1 MKATNGGR
9 TLTTLLL
16 WLCSVSLAVYNI
28 EQLVLTLPQTET
40 ESFQQTAYYKTPHY
54 DLTPT
59 PEELKAEYGFTA
71 AMCLLL
77 KDGEAYLEEW
87 IDYHLA
93 MGFSSIYIYD
103 DSPTFELQNW
113 YLHTRNHTKYQRV
126 EILHFDGNQFPH
138 NYHYQ
143 RDAYSD
149 CVERFGRNGPKH
161 DYFAFIDIDEFLVLQ
176 TDKYK
181 DFMGVIK
188 DYLAPYGGSL
198 VVNWMF
204 VGSANKTVYS
214 PLPVTKRF
222 QYRQP
227 SAHYVIKSFG
237 KTSEYKTHLNP
248 HSIEF
253 HDDVENV
260 ERKMRHTT
268 AYPGA
273 PQPDIEDP
281 TWASDYGNHSDVVL
295 LYHYRYTSLKEYIYR
310 RCKRGRVRKA
320 VSHRYCTE
328 TGDALQT
335 IGVRDHQL
343 PSPGTVFDDR
353 PWQFLKSHVPKY
365 AMYDEFD
372 DFH

>member
-1 MKATNGGR
+1 MKGGR
-9 TLTTLLL
+9 TVTAALLL
-16 WLCSVSLAVYNI
+16 LCSVSLVVIYDS
-28 EQLVLTLPQTET
+28 QHLVVPL
-40 ESFQQTAYYKTPHY
+40 QQSVIGSLQQAAHHNAQRN

-126 EILHFDGNQFPH
+126 EILHFDGNQFPST
-138 NYHYQ
+138 YHYQ
-143 RDAYSD
+143 PDAYRD
-149 CVERFGRNGPKH
+149 CVERFGRKGPKH

-198 VVNWMF
+198 VINWMF

-227 SAHYVIKSFG
+227 TAHGTIKSIG
-237 KTSEYKTHLNP
+237 TTSEYKTHLNP
-248 HSIEF
+248 HAIEF
-253 HDDVENV
+253 RDGVG
-260 ERKMRHTT
+260 RKKRHST
-268 AYPGA
+268 AHPGA
-273 PQPDIEDP
+273 LQQAPNTK
-281 TWASDYGNHSDVVL
+281 TWASDNGINSDVVL

-310 RCKRGRVRKA
+310 RCSRGRVQA
-320 VSHRYCTE
+320 SASQNYCKE
-328 TGDALQT
+328 NGKELQT
-335 IGVRDHQL
+335 TGVRDHQL
-343 PSPGTVFDDR
+343 PSPGIVFDDR
-353 PWQFLKSHVPKY
+353 PWQFLRSHVPKY